1 MSARRAAGEGV
12 AFGLGLV
19 LIGGVAAYFGWKWI
33 EPQIVGI
40 AGAAGSAAGEEAS
53 HQITT
58 GVQGQAPA
66 IGAEVGRGAV
76 EGATQKAGEIFGG
89 SPSEDTL
96 GGPVTLGGT
105 PVEVT

>member
-1 MSARRAAGEGV
+1 MSAKRAAGEGL
-12 AFGLGLV
+12 AFGLGVV
-19 LIGGVAAYFGWKWI
+19 LIGGTAAYFGWKWLA
-33 EPQIVGI
+33 PQIVGI

-53 HQITT
+53 HQIVA

-76 EGATQKAGEIFGG
+76 EGATSKAGEIFGG
-89 SPSEDTL
+89 SPVNDI
-96 GGPVTLGGT
+96 GGPVTLGGV

>member
-1 MSARRAAGEGV
+1 MSARRAAGEGL

-19 LIGGVAAYFGWKWI
+19 LVGGVAAYFGWRWL

-66 IGAEVGRGAV
+66 IGEQIGRGAT
-76 EGATQKAGEIFGG
+76 EGAAQRAGEIFGG
-89 SPSEDTL
+89 SPSEDTM

>member
-1 MSARRAAGEGV
+1 MSAKRAAGEGL

-19 LIGGVAAYFGWKWI
+19 LVGGVGAYFGWKWL
-33 EPQIVGI
+33 EPQIIGA

-66 IGAEVGRGAV
+66 IGAAVGQGAV
-76 EGATQKAGEIFGG
+76 QGAKAEIGETLGG
-89 SPSEDTL
+89 SPLASI
-96 GGPVTLGGT
+96 GGPVTLGGV

>member
-1 MSARRAAGEGV
+1 MSAKRAAGEGL

-19 LIGGVAAYFGWKWI
+19 VVGGAAAYFGWRWL

-58 GVQGQAPA
+58 GIQGQAPA

-76 EGATQKAGEIFGG
+76 QGAKSEIGETLGG
-89 SPSEDTL
+89 SPLSSI
-96 GGPVTLGGT
+96 GGPVTLGGV